1 MIKTMKKG
9 DEMMEFL
16 ARYVR
21 KVHSDRYIKNALKQD
36 PGTSFLDI
44 ICPSDIAYVICLL
57 INSHEIWIDALNNKN
72 KDGNKQGKKEKK
84 KPLFTAGE
92 GKKRVFGECMW
103 NEDGKNAYVYALR
116 NWQKAYDPKEPQYK
130 MLRDEWEQWVS
141 TKAQSM
147 VLGTW
152 TKKTITSVLAT
163 RTEEEEVSSVKGT
176 NSDEE
181 EDGVGVDDGIE
192 YDTDSDNRPM
202 YNSGK
207 WKNTSGANTGR
218 AATNDDDDDDA
229 SVEAGVA
236 PAVAASVNNLDPLNW
251 DKESGDEDND
261 ESDDKSKNDA
271 NEQGKDSESDD
282 DDGGTMNDIIHS
294 LTDVAAGRR
303 TTTTTMKGAKAG
315 TKKAAMTRTAT
326 VAEPTSRKRKATGS
340 SGADEQ
346 ARKGL
351 RQRREKKWE
360 E

>member
-1 MIKTMKKG
+1 MKKG
-9 DEMMEFL
+9 DELMEFL

-163 RTEEEEVSSVKGT
+163 RTEEEEVSNVKGT
-176 NSDEE
+176 NSDEDEE

-207 WKNTSGANTGR
+207 WKNSSGTNTGM
-218 AATNDDDDDDA
+218 ASDVNDGADA
-229 SVEAGVA
+229 EAGVA
-236 PAVAASVNNLDPLNW
+236 PLVAARSKELDPLGSNN
-251 DKESGDEDND
+251 KSGDEDND
-261 ESDDKSKNDA
+261 EYVTADDKSKNDD
-271 NEQGKDSESDD
+271 NEQSKDSEND
-282 DDGGTMNDIIHS
+282 DDGGEMNDIIHS
-294 LTDVAAGRR
+294 LTTRDVAAGRR
-303 TTTTTMKGAKAG
+303 TTTTTRKGAKAG
-315 TKKAAMTRTAT
+315 TKKAAMARTAT
-326 VAEPTSRKRKATGS
+326 VAEPTSRKRNATGS

-351 RQRREKKWE
+351 RQRREKKRE

>member
-1 MIKTMKKG
+1 MLKTVKKG
-9 DEMMEFL
+9 DELMEFL

-103 NEDGKNAYVYALR
+103 NEDGKNAYTYALC
-116 NWQKAYDPKEPQYK
+116 NWQKAYDPNEPQYK

-141 TKAQSM
+141 TKAQTM

-163 RTEEEEVSSVKGT
+163 RTEEEVSNAKGT
-176 NSDEE
+176 NSDEDEE

-192 YDTDSDNRPM
+192 YDTDSENRPM

-207 WKNTSGANTGR
+207 WKNSSGTNTG
-218 AATNDDDDDDA
+218 AATNDDDDDA

-236 PAVAASVNNLDPLNW
+236 PSVAATVNNLDPLNW
-251 DKESGDEDND
+251 DKESSDEDND
-261 ESDDKSKNDA
+261 EYGTEGDKSKNDD
-271 NEQGKDSESDD
+271 NDSENNDD
-282 DDGGTMNDIIHS
+282 DEGMDDIIDS
-294 LTDVAAGRR
+294 LTTRDEAAGRR
-303 TTTTTMKGAKAG
+303 TTTTTRTRAKAG
-315 TKKAAMTRTAT
+315 TETAALANAAA

-340 SGADEQ
+340 SRADEQ